1 MGEALQ
7 GESPNPAARVFPAEI
22 TVLGF
27 NNPWRRKWV
36 RAFFQDSRLRFR
48 WSAQGVQADQAVAV
62 WGRTPHYEAARE
74 RRPAALI
81 TLEDGFI
88 RSVGLGADL
97 AQPLSWVQDD
107 LGIYYDAGSPSRLER
122 ILSGTD
128 FLPGL
133 LARAQAL
140 RLAIL
145 EAGITKYNLHG
156 QAWRRPTDS
165 HVILVPGQVES
176 DASIRYGA
184 TDIRGNMAL
193 LRAVRQAHPDSHIV
207 YKPHPDVAAGLR
219 KAGQGERD
227 AGKWC
232 DEIVVHAALPQLL
245 AGVDAVHVL
254 TSLTGF
260 EALLREVPVTT
271 YGQPFYA
278 GWGLTRDLM
287 LTDAV
292 RQRRARRL
300 DLDSLVAGALI
311 LYPTYVSR
319 TTGRYATPEQILQ
332 ELAAWRRRPEV
343 PAWRHW
349 IARAFGA
356 D

>member
-1 MGEALQ
+1 MDG
-7 GESPNPAARVFPAEI
+7 SPPAAVRRFPPEI

-48 WSAQGVQADQAVAV
+48 RSARDLPADQAVAV
-62 WGRTPHYEAARE
+62 WGRTQYYEAAR
-74 RRPAALI
+74 RRNPPALI

-97 AQPLSWVQDD
+97 AQPLSWVRDD
-107 LGIYYDAGSPSRLER
+107 LGIYYDATMPSRLER
-122 ILSGTD
+122 ILSDTD
-128 FLPGL
+128 FSPEL
-133 LARAQAL
+133 LARARAL
-140 RLAIL
+140 RQAIL

-156 QAWRRPTDS
+156 QAWRRPPDR

-184 TDIRGNMAL
+184 AGIRNNMAL
-193 LRAVRQAHPDSHIV
+193 LQAVRQAHPGSYLV
-207 YKPHPDVAAGLR
+207 YKPHPDVVAGLR
-219 KAGQGERD
+219 KAGRD
-227 AGKWC
+227 EHEAGRWC
-232 DEIVVHAALPQLL
+232 DEIVVHASLHQLL
-245 AGVDAVHVL
+245 DSADAVHVL

-260 EALLREVPVTT
+260 EALLRQIPVTT

-278 GWGLTRDLM
+278 GWGLTRDLL

-300 DLDSLVAGALI
+300 DLDALAAGSLI

-319 TTGRYATPEQILQ
+319 LTGRYATPEQVLK
-332 ELAAWRRRPEV
+332 ELAAWRLRPRV

-349 IARAFGA
+349 LARVFGE